1 MEKEIT
7 VYLVRGMLS
16 EDEVKM
22 VCEKLELVKTFM
34 PGGLYAVYTEHENE
48 AGKLGK
54 QVDEICLEM
63 ESARLL
69 KPLAE

>member
-1 MEKEIT
+1 MEKIT
-7 VYLVRGMLS
+7 AYLVRGMLRNY
-16 EDEVKM
+16 EAETA
-22 VCEKLELVKTFM
+22 CRKLGVIHV
-34 PGGLYAVYTEHENE
+34 PGPACYLHSVYTEHENE